1 MTLSSS
7 TALVLGL
14 RPHEKNPAVPFL
26 NPFRSFKP
34 ASLSVKDLLFFIG
47 LLLFCS

>member
-1 MTLSSS
+1 MILSSS

-14 RPHEKNPAVPFL
+14 RPHENNPAVLL

-34 ASLSVKDLLFFIG
+34 ASLSEKDLLLFIG
-47 LLLFCS
+47 LVLFCS